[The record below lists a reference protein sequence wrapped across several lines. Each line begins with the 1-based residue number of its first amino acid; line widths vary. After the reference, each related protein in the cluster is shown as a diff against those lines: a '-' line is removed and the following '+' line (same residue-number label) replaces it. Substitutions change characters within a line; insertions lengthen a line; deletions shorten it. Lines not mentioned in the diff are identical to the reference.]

1 MVGGTSFGTGQIWT
15 SIQLQFY
22 VTLDKLL
29 GLSEVQFP
37 QLLKKNNAFF
47 VGMLYIKHLVQ
58 CLAYRKHPINGSCCY
73 SVYTRAIPFSACSL
87 VCFSR

>member
-29 GLSEVQFP
+29 ALSEFP
-37 QLLKKNNAFF
+37 QLLKKNNAFR
-47 VGMLYIKHLVQ
+47 VGMLYIKHLAQ
-58 CLAYRKHPINGSCCY
+58 RLAYRKPPINGSRCY
-73 SVYTRAIPFSACSL
+73 TVYTGAIPFSACSL